1 MEPSSTQNAAT
12 LPELPATGSAPPLLG
27 SVHPRCYEPRLP
39 SRPSHASCTAAEEQR
54 LVQFVCYQDFGV
66 ISNQDIRADECAVG
80 IAQMTVKEG
89 RQLSIV
95 AEADELDSSNGST
108 EQHVSTVLDA
118 EHGSKSWTPNLI
130 DVERENRGWVRRHQF
145 STRWKKDLER
155 PTPCVN
161 YVQRNVER
169 GFKWRFLIWRVQT

>member
-1 MEPSSTQNAAT
+1 MIKQTA
-12 LPELPATGSAPPLLG
+12 LLVADLFILIFLL
-27 SVHPRCYEPRLP
+27 SLCR
-39 SRPSHASCTAAEEQR
+39 
-54 LVQFVCYQDFGV
+54 
-66 ISNQDIRADECAVG
+66 SNQDIRADECAVG

-130 DVERENRGWVRRHQF
+130 DVERENRSWVRGTSSVHVGR
-145 STRWKKDLER
+145 R
-155 PTPCVN
+155 
-161 YVQRNVER
+161 
-169 GFKWRFLIWRVQT
+169 IWRDRPHVSTMFNEMWSVVLNGDSWYGVCGRKSIGEKEGDEVNNFPCNGSVK